1 MNVNVISREDTWHR
15 LKSRNMAW
23 SHVISTW
30 DYVTLE
36 IELCVSVQIW
46 NSIQALSPMNEDVIS
61 HWVTVSRAVKSRYA
75 VLFIRVLSN
84 VLMWNSTSA
93 PSLGEF
99 GIEPQECRMDVGPL
113 LFVFWEP
120 LMYGC
125 DVCTNLSAQ
134 YRPRP
139 HAQLDVSYVY
149 GVSPVEFCPSL
160 RSPWDSS
167 ARHYKS
173 VLFIYNKY
181 SWPAHEIFMYIPR
194 AIQFVRVTTLL
205 FESPP
210 CIYNIVN
217 GDYLS
222 GCFTYFHT
230 K

>member
-1 MNVNVISREDTWHR
+1 MRETQPERH
-15 LKSRNMAW
+15 LAAKSRSRTPGVPHGRGA
-23 SHVISTW
+23 
-30 DYVTLE
+30 
-36 IELCVSVQIW
+36 
-46 NSIQALSPMNEDVIS
+46 
-61 HWVTVSRAVKSRYA
+61 VTVCF
-75 VLFIRVLSN
+75 L
-84 VLMWNSTSA
+84 
-93 PSLGEF
+93 
-99 GIEPQECRMDVGPL
+99 VGPVDVWSRRVYQ
-113 LFVFWEP
+113 FVRAISP
-120 LMYGC
+120 
-125 DVCTNLSAQ
+125 
-134 YRPRP
+134 RPRTG
-139 HAQLDVSYVY
+139 AQLDVSYVY

-160 RSPWDSS
+160 RSPRDLS

-181 SWPAHEIFMYIPR
+181 SWPPHEIFMYIPR